1 MPDRATSPSPSGP
14 TSGTWRTMVAPYLKP
29 DGRRAS
35 IQLLNTGLPF
45 LAAMAAILF
54 GIDRGVWWVLLLV
67 PAAAFLVVRL
77 FMFQHDCGHGSFFP
91 SRWMNNLLG
100 GVLGVFTLTP
110 YASWRGDHAIHHASA
125 GNLDRR
131 GIGDVTTL
139 TLEEYLALTPRR
151 RLGYRLY
158 RHPLVMFGLGP
169 TWLFL
174 ISQRIPVGNPRRRW
188 RDWLS
193 VLGTDAALLGGA
205 TLLVVLLGPL
215 PLLLGWL
222 PVVLMAATIGIWLFY
237 VQHQFEDAYWQPKPS
252 WDFAAAAVQGSSF
265 YDLPWP
271 LHWLTGN
278 IGFHH
283 IHHLSSRI
291 PNYRLRACHEANPE
305 LQTAPRLSLRQ
316 SIRCTRLALWD
327 TQRRKL
333 VSFRSIRTLV
343 RQKPGSA

>member
-1 MPDRATSPSPSGP
+1 
-14 TSGTWRTMVAPYLKP
+14 MVAPYLKP
-29 DGRRAS
+29 DGRRAA

-45 LAAMAAILF
+45 LLAMTVILI
-54 GIDRGVWWVLLLV
+54 GIDRGFWEVLLLV
-67 PAAAFLVVRL
+67 PVAAFLVVRL

-91 SRWMNNLLG
+91 SRRLNDLLG
-100 GVLGVFTLTP
+100 GVLGVLTLTP

-131 GIGDVTTL
+131 GVGDVTTL
-139 TLEEYLALTPRR
+139 TLEEYLALSRVR

-158 RHPLVMFGLGP
+158 RHPLVMFGVGP

-174 ISQRIPVGNPRRRW
+174 ISQRIPGGNRRRGW

-193 VLGTDAALLGGA
+193 VLGTDAALLGGIA
-205 TLLVVLLGPL
+205 LLVVLLGPL

-252 WDFAAAAVQGSSF
+252 WDFAAAAVRGSSF
-265 YDLPWP
+265 YDLPRP

-291 PNYRLRACHEANPE
+291 PNYRLRDCHEANPE
-305 LQTAPRLSLRQ
+305 LQAAPRLSLRR
-316 SIRCTRLALWD
+316 SFRCTRLALWD
-327 TQRRKL
+327 AQRHKL
-333 VSFRSIRTLV
+333 VSFRSV
-343 RQKPGSA
+343 RALAGKPAPARRVDA

>member
-1 MPDRATSPSPSGP
+1 MT
-14 TSGTWRTMVAPYLKP
+14 
-29 DGRRAS
+29 
-35 IQLLNTGLPF
+35 
-45 LAAMAAILF
+45 AILL
-54 GIDRGVWWVLLLV
+54 GIDHGVWWVLLLV
-67 PAAAFLVVRL
+67 PVAAFLVVRL

-91 SRWMNNLLG
+91 SRRMNDLLG
-100 GVLGVFTLTP
+100 GVLGVLTLTP

-139 TLEEYLALTPRR
+139 TLDEYLALPPWR
-151 RLGYRLY
+151 RLAYRLY
-158 RHPLVMFGLGP
+158 RHPLVMFGIGP

-174 ISQRIPVGNPRRRW
+174 ISQRIPVGSPRRRW

-193 VLGTDAALLGGA
+193 VLGTDAALVGGA
-205 TLLVVLLGPL
+205 VLLVVLLGPL

-222 PVVLMAATIGIWLFY
+222 PVVLLAATIGIWLFY
-237 VQHQFEDAYWQPKPS
+237 VQHQFEDTYWQPKPS

-265 YDLPWP
+265 YDLPRP

-305 LQTAPRLSLRQ
+305 LQAAPRLSLRH
-316 SIRCTRLALWD
+316 SFRCTRLALWD
-327 TQRRKL
+327 TRRHKL

-343 RQKPGSA
+343 RQKPGPA

>member
-1 MPDRATSPSPSGP
+1 
-14 TSGTWRTMVAPYLKP
+14 MVAPYLKP
-29 DGRRAS
+29 DWRRAA

-45 LAAMAAILF
+45 VLAMAAILF
-54 GIDRGVWWVLLLV
+54 GIRHGVWWVLLLV
-67 PAAAFLVVRL
+67 PVTAFLVVRL

-91 SRWMNNLLG
+91 S
-100 GVLGVFTLTP
+100 
-110 YASWRGDHAIHHASA
+110 WRGDHAIHHASA

-131 GIGDVTTL
+131 GVGDITTL

-158 RHPLVMFGLGP
+158 RHPLVMFGIGP
-169 TWLFL
+169 AWLFL
-174 ISQRIPVGNPRRRW
+174 VTQRIPVGNPRRRW

-193 VLGTDAALLGGA
+193 VLGTDAALLAGA
-205 TLLVVLLGPL
+205 VLVVVLLGPL

-222 PVVLMAATIGIWLFY
+222 PVVLTAATIGIWLFY

-265 YDLPWP
+265 YDLPRP

-291 PNYRLRACHEANPE
+291 PNYRLRDCHEANPE
-305 LQTAPRLSLRQ
+305 LQKAPRLSIRH
-316 SIRCTRLALWD
+316 SFRCTRLALWD
-327 TQRRKL
+327 AQRRKL
-333 VSFRSIRTLV
+333 VSFRSVRALV
-343 RQKPGSA
+343 PGRHDPA